1 MPGEK
6 TEAPTPKRREEAR
19 RRGQV
24 ARSQE
29 LSAVVVLL
37 GGLMLLRFAGAGMV
51 NGLTGLMTGAFLNL
65 GTEEFTAAGIMG
77 GGSDVMLRV
86 IQILLPFL
94 LGVAVLS
101 IAGNVLQTGPVLSGK
116 PLRPQWSRI
125 NPGKGAK
132 RIVGKDGMATFA
144 RNLLR
149 MSLVGGVIVWVV
161 RARFPEFSALGN
173 VSAEAGSTRFAAI
186 AFEVLFAGAA
196 MMLVIALLDLLW
208 QRRRFQ
214 QQLRMS
220 KQDVRDE
227 LKRSEGDPGIRGRM
241 RQLRRDLFN
250 RMISQVPSATVV
262 VTNPTEIAV
271 ALRYDPLSDEAPVV
285 VAKGQRL
292 MAQRIREIAREH
304 DIPLWEDR
312 PLAQALY
319 RHSPIGQ
326 PIPAHLYQAMAE
338 ILAFLFRLRAG
349 LMTGACP
356 RRTQTCRCR
365 RKR

>member
-1 MPGEK
+1 M
-6 TEAPTPKRREEAR
+6 
-19 RRGQV
+19 
-24 ARSQE
+24 
-29 LSAVVVLL
+29 VVLL

-132 RIVGKDGMATFA
+132 RIVGKDGMTTFA
-144 RNLLR
+144 RNLLK

-319 RHSPIGQ
+319 RHRSDR
-326 PIPAHLYQAMAE
+326 PAGSRRTSTRRWRRSWRSSSGCA
-338 ILAFLFRLRAG
+338 RACR
-349 LMTGACP
+349 GACP